1 MFKINKILLPVDFSE
16 RAIGAARYA
25 EALGDYYGAQVT
37 ILHVIPAPHYE
48 FGALEAGGSMIGD
61 LYANRRKVLEQQ
73 CATFLTKELPKLQA
87 ERVVKEGDPSREIV
101 TYANDLGLDLIVM
114 PTHGYGPFRRFVLGS
129 VTSKV
134 LHDADCPVLTG
145 VHLEEAPEP
154 ERIHFQTVLAAIDL
168 REHSQQVLRWAHEFA
183 ATQKARLIV
192 VHVTPSIEG
201 KAGEYFD
208 PDWRIHLSDQA
219 RSAIDKLQAQVGS
232 AAEVVVEAGEAH
244 LAVCELASQQ
254 KANLL
259 VIGRG
264 SAAGV
269 FGRLRTHAY
278 SIIRLSPCP
287 VVSV

>member
-1 MFKINKILLPVDFSE
+1 MFKMKKILLPVDFSE

-25 EALGDYYGAQVT
+25 EALADHYGGEVN

-73 CATFLTKELPKLQA
+73 CATFLTEELPKLQA
-87 ERVVKEGDPSREIV
+87 VRVVKEGDPSREIV
-101 TYANDLGLDLIVM
+101 LYAHDLGMDLIVM
-114 PTHGYGPFRRFVLGS
+114 PTHGYGPFRRFILGS

-154 ERIHFQTVLAAIDL
+154 ERIHFQTVLVAIDL
-168 REHSQQVLRWAHEFA
+168 REHSQQVLRWAHELA
-183 ATQKARLIV
+183 ATQKARLILA
-192 VHVTPSIEG
+192 HVTPSIEG

-208 PDWRIHLSDQA
+208 PDWRLHLADQA
-219 RSAIDKLQAQVGS
+219 KSAIDKLQAQVGS
-232 AAEVVVEAGEAH
+232 SAEVVVEGGEAH

-254 KANLL
+254 KADLL